1 MQNVLICAGMHLDIP
16 ILFFIYTNFVQVILK
31 NRLMIELI
39 VKYFNQYLPIAA
51 PLTN

>member
-16 ILFFIYTNFVQVILK
+16 MLFIYTNFVQVIRK

-39 VKYFNQYLPIAA
+39 VKYFNQYLLIAA